1 MTQPKALGIIN
12 EVRKT
17 IIGKDTVVCKT
28 LMAIIAGGH
37 ILLEDNPGVGKT
49 TMALAFSRAMSMSFS
64 RVQFTPETMP
74 SDVVGYS
81 VPGKGSGKL
90 EYRPGAIM
98 CHLFLADEI
107 NRTSSK
113 TQSALL
119 EAMEEGQ
126 VTVDGVSRRLPR
138 PYTVI
143 ATQNPLGTAG
153 TQPLPESQLDRFMIR
168 LSIGYPT
175 AEQEIGILKQTEDKR
190 PLESV
195 RPAATLEEVS
205 AMRGEAARVHVAD
218 DLYQYVADLCTAT
231 REDPALRLG
240 ASPRAGQALIRICRA
255 SAWMGGR
262 DYVVP
267 ADIHLLFQDVM
278 AHRVVLEPQAR
289 LSGSDAASVLE
300 GVISAVPAP
309 KLLR

>member
-81 VPGKGSGKL
+81 VPGKESGKL

-205 AMRGEAARVHVAD
+205 AMRGESMWQTIYTSMWRTCARP
-218 DLYQYVADLCTAT
+218 QGRT
-231 REDPALRLG
+231 RPCALGPA
-240 ASPRAGQALIRICRA
+240 P
-255 SAWMGGR
+255 GR
-262 DYVVP
+262 DRP
-267 ADIHLLFQDVM
+267 
-278 AHRVVLEPQAR
+278 
-289 LSGSDAASVLE
+289 
-300 GVISAVPAP
+300 
-309 KLLR
+309 

>member
-1 MTQPKALGIIN
+1 
-12 EVRKT
+12 
-17 IIGKDTVVCKT
+17 
-28 LMAIIAGGH
+28 
-37 ILLEDNPGVGKT
+37 
-49 TMALAFSRAMSMSFS
+49 MALAFSRAMSMSFS

-81 VPGKGSGKL
+81 VPGKESGKL

-300 GVISAVPAP
+300 GVLSAVPAP

>member
-12 EVRKT
+12 EVRKA
-17 IIGKDTVVCKT
+17 IVGKDTVVCKV

-49 TMALAFSRAMSMSFS
+49 TMALAFSRAMSMKFS

-81 VPGKGSGKL
+81 VPGAEGGKL

-107 NRTSSK
+107 NRTSAK

-153 TQPLPESQLDRFMIR
+153 TQPLPESQLDRFMLR

-175 AEQEIGILKQTEDKR
+175 TEQEIDILRQTEDKR
-190 PLESV
+190 PLENI
-195 RPAATLEEVS
+195 RAAATLEEV
-205 AMRGEAARVHVAD
+205 AQMRAEAASVHVAD
-218 DLYQYVADLCTAT
+218 DLYKYVADLCTAT

-240 ASPRAGQALIRICRA
+240 ASPRAGQALIRACRA

-262 DYVVP
+262 DYIVP
-267 ADIHLLFQDVM
+267 ADIHLLFYDVM
-278 AHRVVLEPQAR
+278 GHRVVPEPRAR
-289 LSGSDAASVLE
+289 LSGSDARSVLE
-300 GVISAVPAP
+300 GTLSKVPAP